1 MKAFLNAE
9 FLKNKPL
16 DKKERRKELMRKIRE
31 EYGFSFENCQRLVN
45 AFDVESNGFVS
56 PLKVE
61 VDLNNINVSE
71 EVKNYLKKY
80 HTFNIFNVEK
90 YAGTLY
96 IMEEVSEHEDPED
109 IFHVKEIEKIRTEI
123 LKLVPSSEKE
133 SAMKLLEEY
142 RSLVAMA
149 SQPYA

>member
-16 DKKERRKELMRKIRE
+16 DKKERRKELMKKIRE
-31 EYGFSFENCQRLVN
+31 EFHFSFEICQQLVN
-45 AFDVESNGFVS
+45 AFDVESNGFVI

-61 VDLNNINVSE
+61 IDLNNIDISE
-71 EVKNYLKKY
+71 EIKNYLKTY
-80 HTFNIFNVEK
+80 HTFTVFNVEK

-96 IMEEVSEHEDPED
+96 IMEETSEYENPED

>member
-1 MKAFLNAE
+1 MKTFLNGE
-9 FLKNKPL
+9 CLKNKPL
-16 DKKERRKELMRKIRE
+16 DKKQRRKELMRKIRE

-90 YAGTLY
+90 CCGTLY
-96 IMEEVSEHEDPED
+96 FLEKYEEPED

>member
-80 HTFNIFNVEK
+80 HAFNIFNVEK
-90 YAGTLY
+90 CSGTLY
-96 IMEEVSEHEDPED
+96 FLEKYEEPED

>member
-16 DKKERRKELMRKIRE
+16 DKKERRKELMKKIRE
-31 EYGFSFENCQRLVN
+31 EFHFSFEICQQLVN
-45 AFDVESNGFVS
+45 AFDVESNGYVS

-90 YAGTLY
+90 CSGTLY
-96 IMEEVSEHEDPED
+96 FLEKYEEPED
-109 IFHVKEIEKIRTEI
+109 IFRVKDIEKIRTEI
-123 LKLVPSSEKE
+123 LKLIPSSEKE
-133 SAMKLLEEY
+133 NAKKLLEEY
-142 RSLVAMA
+142 RSLVATA

>member
-16 DKKERRKELMRKIRE
+16 DKKEHRKELMRKIRE
-31 EYGFSFENCQRLVN
+31 EYGFSLESCQRLVN
-45 AFDVESNGFVS
+45 AFDVESNGFVT

-61 VDLNNINVSE
+61 IDLNNIDLSE
-71 EVKNYLKKY
+71 EIKNYLKKY
-80 HTFNIFNVEK
+80 HTFTVFNVEK

-96 IMEEVSEHEDPED
+96 VIEEVSEHEDPED
-109 IFHVKEIEKIRTEI
+109 IFHVKEIERIQTEI
-123 LKLVPSSEKE
+123 LKLLPSSEKE
-133 SAMKLLEEY
+133 KAKKLLEEY
-142 RSLVAMA
+142 RSLVATA

>member
-1 MKAFLNAE
+1 MKTFLNAE

-16 DKKERRKELMRKIRE
+16 DKKQRRKELMRKIRE

-90 YAGTLY
+90 CCVTLY
-96 IMEEVSEHEDPED
+96 FLEKYEEPED

>member
-16 DKKERRKELMRKIRE
+16 DKKERRKELMKKIRE
-31 EYGFSFENCQRLVN
+31 EYGFPFDICQQWVN
-45 AFDVESNGFVS
+45 AFDVESNGFVN

-61 VDLNNINVSE
+61 INLDDINISE
-71 EVKNYLKKY
+71 ELKDYLKRY
-80 HTFNIFNVEK
+80 HTFTVFNAEK
-90 YAGTLY
+90 YAGILY
-96 IMEEVSEHEDPED
+96 IMKEVSEEDSED
-109 IFHVKEIEKIRTEI
+109 IFHAKEIEKIRTEI
-123 LKLVPSSEKE
+123 LKLIPSSEKE
-133 SAMKLLEEY
+133 NAKKLLEEY